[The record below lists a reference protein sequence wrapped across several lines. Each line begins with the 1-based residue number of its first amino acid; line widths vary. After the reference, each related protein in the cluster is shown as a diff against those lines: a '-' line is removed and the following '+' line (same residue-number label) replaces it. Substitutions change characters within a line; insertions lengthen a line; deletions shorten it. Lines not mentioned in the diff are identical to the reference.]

1 MRFDS
6 ILFFDVLPKVDR
18 TNILGR
24 ATFQLNPEVQLFAEA
39 AYAYNKFSAS
49 IVPTSAGDIPGQQF
63 FYPAGGPFYPAA
75 LAAANGLSG
84 DLSVAFR
91 TALLGSRVNDVE
103 TRALRAVVGVEG
115 SAHGW
120 DYTAAAVYSENRQE
134 DRFASGYVSSSR
146 LTDAMATGLVNPFGP
161 SGPEGDALL
170 RGTTV
175 NGDFHS
181 AEGTTWLVDA
191 KASRELLRL
200 PGGALAIALGAE
212 ARREKLDNTYSSL
225 VNSGDVLGAGGE
237 HLSTSGSRN
246 VQALYAEASIPF
258 APGFESQ
265 VAVRYDHYNDF
276 GGTVNPKVALRW
288 QPMRELLLRTSWST
302 GFRAP
307 TLYDLHTPLQPS
319 FTAPGIGD
327 PLRCPVT
334 QEDRDCAGEFP
345 ALFGGNPNLEPETS
359 KQFNAGLVWAPVS
372 GLSLSLDYWRID
384 KKNLIVGITEQE
396 TLVTGG
402 TFAGTNIIRG
412 PVDPNYPDL
421 PGPIEVVLLRTEN
434 FGDLRTSG
442 FDVGFKWRAPA
453 TSFGRFTFA
462 LDGTY
467 INNFSIPG
475 AGEFAGNNNGPY
487 AIPRWR
493 HYASADWNYGPWTAM
508 LAQVYQNGYDEAD
521 QRLCDEFGC
530 PNRRVGSY
538 SVWNLQG
545 QYTGFRNTTAT
556 LGVNNL
562 FDRDPPWVHW
572 PQLGFDGFYANPRG
586 RTFYAKLVFAFK

>member
-1 MRFDS
+1 AFVTVNYQRDEPLRAPDRDFTRSGYRPDMGIIQLTRWAFPANIRAEDGRLLNPSFDSGCTPPTSYPFQGRCGFDS

-75 LAAANGLSG
+75 FAAANGLSG

-170 RGTTV
+170 RGTTI

-212 ARREKLDNTYSSL
+212 ARREKLDNT
-225 VNSGDVLGAGGE
+225 
-237 HLSTSGSRN
+237 
-246 VQALYAEASIPF
+246 
-258 APGFESQ
+258 
-265 VAVRYDHYNDF
+265 
-276 GGTVNPKVALRW
+276 
-288 QPMRELLLRTSWST
+288 
-302 GFRAP
+302 
-307 TLYDLHTPLQPS
+307 
-319 FTAPGIGD
+319 
-327 PLRCPVT
+327 
-334 QEDRDCAGEFP
+334 
-345 ALFGGNPNLEPETS
+345 
-359 KQFNAGLVWAPVS
+359 
-372 GLSLSLDYWRID
+372 
-384 KKNLIVGITEQE
+384 
-396 TLVTGG
+396 
-402 TFAGTNIIRG
+402 
-412 PVDPNYPDL
+412 
-421 PGPIEVVLLRTEN
+421 
-434 FGDLRTSG
+434 
-442 FDVGFKWRAPA
+442 
-453 TSFGRFTFA
+453 
-462 LDGTY
+462 
-467 INNFSIPG
+467 
-475 AGEFAGNNNGPY
+475 
-487 AIPRWR
+487 
-493 HYASADWNYGPWTAM
+493 
-508 LAQVYQNGYDEAD
+508 
-521 QRLCDEFGC
+521 
-530 PNRRVGSY
+530 
-538 SVWNLQG
+538 
-545 QYTGFRNTTAT
+545 
-556 LGVNNL
+556 
-562 FDRDPPWVHW
+562 
-572 PQLGFDGFYANPRG
+572 
-586 RTFYAKLVFAFK
+586 